1 MGKNDKK
8 EAEFLVNTKENMI
21 RIQTKVKKITN
32 KCFNKLELKYL
43 FVILL
48 FLAAGVYGFYWYF
61 FNFNSPQELDYERLK
76 VEIEEELN
84 QEVNQSFK
92 QDQQLEAI
100 SNENQQTASK
110 TIANDKTELF
120 DRSKGEISEAKESA
134 PVLDFDEQLNNSLS
148 GQQQRE
154 NLADETEETA
164 TKRVGGEIQKLLLP
178 AEGEKTN
185 INQWYK
191 DEVLD
196 VWSFNPGLDIKV
208 SAGSEVKAASGGKIE
223 KIRDDNYLGTEVII
237 RHSSGLKTIYQNL
250 TEVNF
255 NQEDEVARGEKIA
268 LVKDNDYYSKDMIRV
283 KIKRDNEYL
292 EPEKYFPL

>member
-1 MGKNDKK
+1 MGKNDKN
-8 EAEFLVNTKENMI
+8 EAEFLVKTKENMI
-21 RIQTKVKKITN
+21 SIQTKVKKITN

-43 FVILL
+43 FVIILL
-48 FLAAGVYGFYWYF
+48 LAVGVYGVYWYLF
-61 FNFNSPQELDYERLK
+61 DFNSPQELDYERLK

-84 QEVNQSFK
+84 QEVSQSFK
-92 QDQQLEAI
+92 QDQQLESI
-100 SNENQQTASK
+100 TTEGQQTAAT
-110 TIANDKTELF
+110 TIANDRTEIV
-120 DRSKGEISEAKESA
+120 DRSKGEISEAKETS

-148 GQQQRE
+148 TQRQRE
-154 NLADETEETA
+154 NLADETKKSA
-164 TKRVGGEIQKLLLP
+164 TERVGGEIQKLLLP
-178 AEGEKTN
+178 AEGEKKN

-196 VWSFNPGLDIKV
+196 VWCFNPGLDIKV

-237 RHSSGLKTIYQNL
+237 RHNSGLKTIYQNL

-255 NQEDEVARGEKIA
+255 TQGDEVARGEKIA
-268 LVKDNDYYSKDMIRV
+268 LVKDNGYYEEDMIRV